1 MKKIVC
7 AVMAVAVALSVAG
20 CSEASRKSSEIS
32 REANNFDRMRRI
44 TVINTRT
51 DTIIWQLT
59 GKFATFQNSSDLDV
73 VVSIGDDE
81 FAKYYF
87 DLNDWT
93 TYVVEDLV
101 GEHLPENY
109 HEIKFLPK
117 EGE

>member
-1 MKKIVC
+1 MKKMVC
-7 AVMAVAVALSVAG
+7 AVMAVVVALSVAG
-20 CSEASRKSSEIS
+20 CSEASRKSDEIS

-59 GKFATFQNSSDLDV
+59 GKFATFHDTSDLDV
-73 VVSIGDDE
+73 IVAIGDNE
-81 FAKYYF
+81 YAKYYT
-87 DLNDWT
+87 DLNEWT

-117 EGE
+117 DGE